1 MQSLQNLFQIN
12 VTSNIGTVPQI
23 TLLQRENFL
32 FSLKSEQKSCI
43 QDKQMI
49 LKIFLS
55 LYFQVEH
62 IVCKV
67 YNHRYYYSEA
77 SQHKQSYKLLISKIT
92 EVVYDYD
99 KLFYS
104 HEVQ

>member
-1 MQSLQNLFQIN
+1 M
-12 VTSNIGTVPQI
+12 
-23 TLLQRENFL
+23 
-32 FSLKSEQKSCI
+32 
-43 QDKQMI
+43 
-49 LKIFLS
+49 
-55 LYFQVEH
+55 
-62 IVCKV
+62 CKV